1 MTALLE
7 VEGLRVRLPTAA
19 GPATVVDEIGYGVEP
34 GEVFGIAGESGSGK
48 TMSVLALMGLLPP
61 GARVD
66 GRAIFGG
73 RDLLRLPRRELRR
86 INGRELA
93 MVFQDPMTSLHPML
107 SIGTQ
112 LTEHVRRHL
121 ALRRKQAAE
130 RALEL
135 LREVRIPD
143 PEGAL
148 HAFPHQFSGGMRQ
161 RIAIAVALACR
172 PKLLVADEPTTALD
186 VTVQAGII
194 RLLDRLRR
202 EQGLSIVLITHDLG
216 VLSSIAD
223 RVAVFYAGRVV
234 EAGGRTDVLSHPR
247 HPYTRGLL
255 EALPHPEA
263 AAQPLV
269 AIPGAPPQLRAVP
282 PGCAFHPRCRWA
294 EPVSREVVPPLVPV
308 DGRLLACHVDP
319 FRDGRPATS
328 GDSPHAEAIPG
339 AAGKVPGSGPASGGG
354 SPRSG
359 TAPSSS

>member
-1 MTALLE
+1 VSALLE
-7 VEGLRVRLPTAA
+7 VEGLRVRLPTQAGAA
-19 GPATVVDEIGYGVEP
+19 TIVRGIDYQVEE

-61 GARVD
+61 GAVVD
-66 GRAIFGG
+66 GRAVFAG
-73 RDLLRLPRRELRR
+73 RDLLRLPPRELRR
-86 INGRELA
+86 ICGRELA

-107 SIGTQ
+107 SVGTQ
-112 LTEHVRRHL
+112 LTEHVRQHL
-121 ALRRKQAAE
+121 GLGKRDAAE

-135 LREVRIPD
+135 LREVRIPA
-143 PEGAL
+143 PESAL

-172 PKLLVADEPTTALD
+172 PTLLVADEPTTALD

-202 EQGLSIVLITHDLG
+202 ESGLAIVLITHDLG

-234 EAGGRTDVLSHPR
+234 EAGGRADVLGHPR

-255 EALPHPEA
+255 DALPHPEA
-263 AAQPLV
+263 PATPLV
-269 AIPGAPPQLRAVP
+269 AIPGAPPTPRQVP
-282 PGCAFHPRCRWA
+282 SGCAFHPRCSYA
-294 EPVSREVVPPLVPV
+294 KEISRETVPPLVPV

-319 FRDGRPATS
+319 FRP
-328 GDSPHAEAIPG
+328 E
-339 AAGKVPGSGPASGGG
+339 
-354 SPRSG
+354 
-359 TAPSSS
+359 